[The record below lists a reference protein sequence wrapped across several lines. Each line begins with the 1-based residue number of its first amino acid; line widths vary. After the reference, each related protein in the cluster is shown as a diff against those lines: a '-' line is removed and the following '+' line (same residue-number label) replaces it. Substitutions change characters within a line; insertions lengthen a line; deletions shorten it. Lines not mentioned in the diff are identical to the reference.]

1 MYKFS
6 KKARWLCIILSMVRF
21 LKKRLIL
28 LPKNTNFIK
37 DRFYSICSCDLLW
50 HRSTEQWPLLKSEK
64 SEGQGNGN
72 GEQVFVVSRIQSFTT
87 RRYGW
92 VEAFCVI
99 LPLLCAWPT
108 S

>member
-1 MYKFS
+1 MVMYYPVGGKVF
-6 KKARWLCIILSMVRF
+6 
-21 LKKRLIL
+21 KKRLIL
-28 LPKNTNFIK
+28 LPKYTIFIK

-50 HRSTEQWPLLKSEK
+50 HPNTEQWPLLKSSEK
-64 SEGQGNGN
+64 FHAQGDDNS
-72 GEQVFVVSRIQSFTT
+72 EQVFVVSRIQSFTT

-92 VEAFCVI
+92 VEACCVI